1 VADRDFAQLQA
12 TVKPDAPGPAGVTG
26 LRSALLVLGILSV
39 VIMAFVGG
47 YWLGSRQGHD
57 AAQAAARA
65 RLQAQLEA
73 QQKELQAL
81 RQQAKKDQAKAPSDN
96 SPTMEVGDLTF
107 YTDLPKQSV
116 KPQPLAQPL
125 TSPDMPS
132 PPPPASPASP
142 PASSTASS
150 SAPSPAPAPKPAPA
164 PAPPAATGSAKM
176 VQSIIQRELNR
187 TPAPAQPAGGGA
199 YYVQVAAFRNAKDA
213 AGIRQRLQGAGF
225 ASRVRRVDLPDRG
238 TWYRLQVGP
247 YASRAAADAARAEL
261 ASKQHQNGIVV
272 RDGG

>member
-12 TVKPDAPGPAGVTG
+12 TVKPDAPGPAGVSG
-26 LRSALLVLGILSV
+26 LRSALLVLGILAV
-39 VIMAFVGG
+39 VIMAFIGG

-81 RQQAKKDQAKAPSDN
+81 RQQAKKDQAKASSDN

-125 TSPDMPS
+125 SSPDKPS
-132 PPPPASPASP
+132 SPPPASPSSP
-142 PASSTASS
+142 PPSSTASS
-150 SAPSPAPAPKPAPA
+150 SAPSPAPAPA

-187 TPAPAQPAGGGA
+187 TPAPARPAGGGT
-199 YYVQVAAFRNAKDA
+199 YYVQVAAFRDAKDA
-213 AGIRQRLQGAGF
+213 AGIQQHLQAAGF
-225 ASRVRRVDLPDRG
+225 ASRIRRVDLPDRG

-247 YASRAAADAARAEL
+247 YASRDAADAARADL
-261 ASKQHQNGIVV
+261 AGKQHLNGIVV